1 MFPEYHV
8 PEYQVFLFIE
18 RDIQSLVAPTPYQII
33 SDEIQGIRMAIYR
46 CNKCAYLAEM
56 PADSIG
62 KTLNCPQCSHP
73 DRVYDTTFYVK
84 KLLEKYFA
92 SLASLKRIQAE
103 ADSQESPATPAQQS
117 SLDGINLHNTDLI
130 STDLQHGPIHDWF
143 SGRKIQIKPNY
154 KAVDT
159 TGFFDEVAVELGK
172 NYETYKEIINRIRS
186 AQRVGQPGF
195 FIQLAKKSQKE
206 AQAITTFCRLL
217 YDYSF
222 VAKYYYQKPEK
233 TINLTLQSSQLI
245 QDFFAG
251 EWLEWYTLMQVLE
264 LCQTKKKRVS
274 CARNLSIVFDNEDI
288 HELDVFFLV
297 NGNTSLCIECKT
309 GEYRRSIDKYSILRK
324 RLGLTKEQF
333 IVCVLGL
340 PDDQASGL
348 SSMYDLTFVSE
359 KGLMPHVARL
369 L

>member
-1 MFPEYHV
+1 
-8 PEYQVFLFIE
+8 
-18 RDIQSLVAPTPYQII
+18 
-33 SDEIQGIRMAIYR
+33 MAIYR
-46 CNKCAYLAEM
+46 CNKCAYLAEVT
-56 PADSIG
+56 ADSIG
-62 KTLNCPQCSHP
+62 KTQLCPQCGHT
-73 DRVYDTTFYVK
+73 DRVYDTTFFVK

-103 ADSQESPATPAQQS
+103 ADNQEPPTAPAQQP
-117 SLDGINLHNTDLI
+117 SLEGINLHNTDLI
-130 STDLQHGPIHDWF
+130 STDLQHGPLHDWF
-143 SGRKIQIKPNY
+143 AARKIQVKPNY

-206 AQAITTFCRLL
+206 AQAITTFCRQL

-251 EWLEWYTLMQVLE
+251 EWLEWYALMQVLA
-264 LCQTKKKRVS
+264 LCQERNIPFS
-274 CARNLSIVFDNEDI
+274 CARNLSIVFANEDL
-288 HELDVFFLV
+288 HELDVFFLL
-297 NGNTSLCIECKT
+297 NSKTTLCIECKT
-309 GEYRRSIDKYSILRK
+309 GEFRQSIDKYVTLRK

-359 KGLMPHVARL
+359 KGLIPHVARL